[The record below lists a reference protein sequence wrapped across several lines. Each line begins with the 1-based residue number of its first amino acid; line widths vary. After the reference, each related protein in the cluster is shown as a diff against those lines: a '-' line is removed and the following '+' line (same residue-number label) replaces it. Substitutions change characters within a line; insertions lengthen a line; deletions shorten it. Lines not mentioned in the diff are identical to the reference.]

1 MAKVAKDE
9 LLALLD
15 HVGTQLPVSMKAR
28 EPFDLM
34 VAKIRAEG
42 LEGDAPVAPSS
53 TPAEKADGR
62 DGDVVAAQIIEALAD
77 KIDRSIETAGRLRRD
92 QVQGILGEVKRLEVS
107 IAGVRIAGM
116 PVSLVDMDEKFT
128 EVIDRLE
135 DLDSRLDEHA
145 ELRADD
151 EYPEAVRFAIEGSVT
166 SGRIF
171 VRASIAERAEWERAI
186 DYLTRG
192 LEFLRY
198 ADEGSRISQRFSD

>member
-62 DGDVVAAQIIEALAD
+62 IIEALAD